1 MTKSEIDFR
10 IMIVGT
16 YINELFV
23 DGTDSTSV
31 SILRDAFKA
40 GGSENSARKMVNTII
55 GYFEDSEK
63 PLEEFLYFIGVDA
76 NESGSDEQ
84 VIKTLLYMDEKQ
96 TPFLADVPLSGDGI
110 TVLNAALALHF
121 IGMNNNADNLARIGV
136 KLLMEGV
143 FSDEISLKE
152 FNEIAQKAISESQ
165 REKAKRPRSPYYSE
179 VIEVIRLT
187 WGKYPCGAKT
197 ALLDALAA
205 HYHGRVSRNALD
217 NWITLSGLRPP
228 KPEKYTRLELV
239 FPPLAS

>member
-1 MTKSEIDFR
+1 MTNSEVNFR
-10 IMIVGT
+10 TMIVGT

-23 DGTDSTSV
+23 DGTDSVSI
-31 SILRDAFKA
+31 SILREALKA
-40 GGSENSARKMVNTII
+40 GGSESSARSMVNII
-55 GYFEDSEK
+55 ISYFETSDK
-63 PLEEFLYFIGVDA
+63 PLEEFLDFIGV
-76 NESGSDEQ
+76 ESNHSDSDEEY
-84 VIKTLLYMDEKQ
+84 IKTLLYMDEKQ
-96 TPFLADVPLSGDGI
+96 TPFLTDVPLSGDGV

-121 IGMNNNADNLARIGV
+121 LGMKNNADNLAKVGV

-143 FSDEISLKE
+143 FRDEISLNE

-187 WGKYPCGAKT
+187 WAKYPCGAKT

-205 HYHGRVSRNALD
+205 HYHGKVSRNALD

-239 FPPLAS
+239 FPH

>member
-1 MTKSEIDFR
+1 MNHGEMNIRAT
-10 IMIVGT
+10 IVAT
-16 YINELFV
+16 FINDLFV
-23 DGTDSTSV
+23 DGIDSTAITV
-31 SILRDAFKA
+31 LREAFKTD
-40 GGSENSARKMVNTII
+40 GSANPARRMVNNIISYFENS
-55 GYFEDSEK
+55 DK
-63 PLEEFLYFIGVDA
+63 PLEEFLYFIGVDS
-76 NESGSDEQ
+76 NNTDSDKQ
-84 VIKTLLYMDEKQ
+84 YIKTLLYMDEKQ

-121 IGMNNNADNLARIGV
+121 LGMKNNADNLAKVGI

-179 VIEVIRLT
+179 VIEVIKLT
-187 WGKYPCGAKT
+187 WEKYPCGAKT

-205 HYHGRVSRNALD
+205 HYHGKVSRNALD

-239 FPPLAS
+239 FPH

>member
-10 IMIVGT
+10 KMIVGT

-110 TVLNAALALHF
+110 TVLNA
-121 IGMNNNADNLARIGV
+121 
-136 KLLMEGV
+136 
-143 FSDEISLKE
+143 
-152 FNEIAQKAISESQ
+152 
-165 REKAKRPRSPYYSE
+165 
-179 VIEVIRLT
+179 
-187 WGKYPCGAKT
+187 
-197 ALLDALAA
+197 
-205 HYHGRVSRNALD
+205 
-217 NWITLSGLRPP
+217 
-228 KPEKYTRLELV
+228 
-239 FPPLAS
+239 

>member
-1 MTKSEIDFR
+1 
-10 IMIVGT
+10 
-16 YINELFV
+16 
-23 DGTDSTSV
+23 
-31 SILRDAFKA
+31 
-40 GGSENSARKMVNTII
+40 
-55 GYFEDSEK
+55 
-63 PLEEFLYFIGVDA
+63 
-76 NESGSDEQ
+76 
-84 VIKTLLYMDEKQ
+84 MDEKQ
-96 TPFLADVPLSGDGI
+96 TPFLTDIPLSGDGI

-121 IGMNNNADNLARIGV
+121 IGMNNNADNLARIGI

-179 VIEVIRLT
+179 VIEVIKLT

-217 NWITLSGLRPP
+217 NWITLSGLRPQNQ
-228 KPEKYTRLELV
+228 KNIHDLN
-239 FPPLAS
+239 